1 MQGDSAVDRR
11 REKKPQR
18 QMDSNS
24 GSRDYES
31 VALTT
36 SPPPPLPPLLSF
48 KKLKFSASW
57 KIYLLFR
64 EKRNPRINSRV
75 EILEDKIKQKKM
87 SRCLNSKKLALK
99 EKETKAKDVRR
110 RLCRKHCLGCHSVQ
124 LTFICREVVR
134 SLDYKLD
141 SPVVS
146 ILYFWIPELSM
157 LSCFYCPLCGLDNP
171 PQAFLANW

>member
-1 MQGDSAVDRR
+1 
-11 REKKPQR
+11 
-18 QMDSNS
+18 
-24 GSRDYES
+24 
-31 VALTT
+31 
-36 SPPPPLPPLLSF
+36 
-48 KKLKFSASW
+48 
-57 KIYLLFR
+57 
-64 EKRNPRINSRV
+64 
-75 EILEDKIKQKKM
+75 M
-87 SRCLNSKKLALK
+87 SRCLNSKKMALK
-99 EKETKAKDVRR
+99 EKETKAKGVRR

-171 PQAFLANW
+171 PQAFLANWWIRLSVHNAFFSLSADISATCPVLHIRMQAETFKRTTLALPSLPATKWSMGQSLSGSKNV